1 MTCSDTNCGFQ
12 NRDGAAFCAN
22 CGRRLGDALGN
33 TGFVSMEA
41 PPPPSLPGRKPGVY
55 AIGKNHFVAT
65 MIAIF
70 LPSFGQLYNGDTK
83 KWMTFFVAFVI
94 CSVGSATI
102 ILGLVGFCLWIFSI
116 FDAFQVAK
124 REKALW

>member
-1 MTCSDTNCGFQ
+1 MICSDTNCGFQ

-22 CGRRLGDALGN
+22 CGRRLGNAL
-33 TGFVSMEA
+33 VAA
-41 PPPPSLPGRKPGVY
+41 PPAALELPPTMANRKPGVY

-83 KWMTFFVAFVI
+83 KWFAFFAAFIV
-94 CSVGSATI
+94 CSVGSGTI
-102 ILGLVGFCLWIFSI
+102 ILGLVGFALWLFSI
-116 FDAFQVAK
+116 IDAYQVAK